1 MVGGELLRVLA
12 QRKFPSERVIALASE
27 RSKGLTVAYDGQT
40 LEVGEITESAFNGVD
55 VALFASSGDIALMY
69 GPVAAEAGA
78 LVIDNS
84 SAWRMKDNVPLVV
97 PEVNRED
104 IRKNE
109 GIIANPNC
117 CAIPLTVILHPLQ
130 KKAGLERVLVS
141 TYQSASGAGRV
152 LVDELEEQTKAIAEG
167 EEPPVVAYP
176 YQLAY
181 NVVPGGWRPEP
192 GGYNEE
198 EVKIVNET
206 RKILHEPELRITATC
221 VRVPVPVGHG
231 ESVFVETA
239 EKISADEVREK
250 LAVMLVND
258 GSDGVVVSGT
268 TGESPSLSD
277 AEKIELL
284 RAVKNAIPGKSVVAG
299 TGSNDTHHSVE
310 LSELAMKAGAD
321 ALLAVVP
328 YYNKPPQDGMYQHFK
343 AISEVGPT
351 IMYNIQG
358 RTAVN
363 MTAATTLRCA
373 ELPGIIGVKEASGDL
388 DQIGLVCA
396 GKPDRF
402 RVWSGDDSWTLPVMA
417 VGGYGVICVVSH
429 IAGRSMARLI
439 EAARKGEND
448 VARDIHHG
456 LLPVSKT
463 LMTTAANPV
472 PIKSALNAM
481 GFNAGPF
488 RLPLVPLTD
497 EQLKSVLKTIRDAG
511 EYITFAKPGVKV
523 A

>member
-1 MVGGELLRVLA
+1 MTDIGRLLTAMITPFQADHSVDYGAA
-12 QRKFPSERVIALASE
+12 Q
-27 RSKGLTVAYDGQT
+27 
-40 LEVGEITESAFNGVD
+40 
-55 VALFASSGDIALMY
+55 
-69 GPVAAEAGA
+69 
-78 LVIDNS
+78 
-84 SAWRMKDNVPLVV
+84 
-97 PEVNRED
+97 
-104 IRKNE
+104 
-109 GIIANPNC
+109 
-117 CAIPLTVILHPLQ
+117 
-130 KKAGLERVLVS
+130 
-141 TYQSASGAGRV
+141 
-152 LVDELEEQTKAIAEG
+152 
-167 EEPPVVAYP
+167 
-176 YQLAY
+176 
-181 NVVPGGWRPEP
+181 
-192 GGYNEE
+192 
-198 EVKIVNET
+198 
-206 RKILHEPELRITATC
+206 
-221 VRVPVPVGHG
+221 
-231 ESVFVETA
+231 
-239 EKISADEVREK
+239 K
-250 LAVMLVND
+250 LAAQLVAD

-284 RAVKNAIPGKSVVAG
+284 RAVKQAIPGKSVVAG

-310 LSELAMKAGAD
+310 LSKLAMKAGAD

-328 YYNKPPQDGMYQHFK
+328 YYNKPPQEGMYQHFK

-396 GKPDRF
+396 GKPANF
-402 RVWSGDDSWTLPVMA
+402 RVWSGDDSWTLPILA

-429 IAGRSMARLI
+429 IAGSSMARLVQAHVKADN
-439 EAARKGEND
+439 E

-456 LLPVSKT
+456 LLPVIKA

-472 PIKSALNAM
+472 PIKSVINAM
-481 GFNAGPF
+481 GFPAGPF

-497 EQLKSVLKTIRDAG
+497 EQLKSVMKTIHDAG
-511 EYITFAKPGVKV
+511 ELITFSKPGVKV